1 MKPAKKTAR
10 KRSSAPVGRQESHGR
25 TAIWGGVALVA
36 LVLTSYAPV
45 WRAGF
50 IWDDDVY
57 VTENATL
64 DSLDGLRRIWFELGA
79 VPQYYPLVH
88 TTFWI
93 ERHIWGLNPTGFHA
107 INILLH
113 AVNAVLVWRLL
124 LRLRV
129 PGAWLGA
136 ALFAV
141 HPVEV
146 ESVAWIT
153 ERKNVLSLALALSSI
168 FCYWRYAP
176 AEGESTASDKER
188 TLFYLASLLLFV
200 AALFSKTVVVSMPAV
215 LLVLIWWK
223 RGQIVWGDVLP
234 LLPFLAVGVSLGLI
248 TVWAESHV
256 VGAVG
261 DEWALTS
268 VQRLLLAGRDLWFY
282 AGKLAWPV
290 PLTFFYPRW
299 TIDGRE
305 WWQSLFPLAAVTA
318 IAALWLARLLWGRG
332 PLAAILIFAGILVPA
347 LGFFDVYPFRYS
359 FVADHFQ
366 YHASIALLA
375 LAAAGGT
382 SLLAR
387 RPDRWQGADHFAA
400 GVVLFALGVL
410 TFCQTFIYYD
420 LETLYADTLEKN
432 PSSWAACTNLSLHYL
447 AVGRR
452 GEAYDMAHLALQ
464 IAPNESVPHG
474 NLAALLL
481 SEAIRDEHASEKL
494 VEAIRS
500 FERAI
505 ELNPRNFQAKKG
517 LGYALLK
524 AQRYA
529 EAEAQL
535 RPVLEIMPD
544 DANALYAMGVIRE
557 DAGQFAEAR
566 AYFEHSLRGKEGDA
580 DTQRALG
587 NTLLRLGRLDEAETH
602 LARALALDPHSAA
615 TRVDLGNLYLSR
627 ENFDQ
632 AARAFREAIDLRP
645 TLVPAHR
652 GLGMVLLAQG
662 KVDEAIR
669 CFQESLRQQP
679 DDTEAK
685 VFLDR
690 AKRAQRPGGAE

>member
-1 MKPAKKTAR
+1 MKPAKTTVR
-10 KRSSAPVGRQESHGR
+10 KRSSAPVGRHEPRGR
-25 TAIWGGVALVA
+25 SPLWAGGALVA
-36 LVLTSYAPV
+36 LVLASYAPV
-45 WRAGF
+45 WRASF

-57 VTENATL
+57 VTENSTL
-64 DSLDGLRRIWFELGA
+64 DSIDGLRRIWFELGA

-88 TTFWI
+88 TTFWV
-93 ERHIWGLNPTGFHA
+93 EHHLWGLNPTGYHA

-113 AVNAVLVWRLL
+113 AANAVLVWRLL
-124 LRLRV
+124 VRLRV

-141 HPVEV
+141 HPVAV

-153 ERKNVLSLALALSSI
+153 ELKNVLSLALALSSI
-168 FCYWRYAP
+168 FCYWRFAP
-176 AEGESTASDKER
+176 AEDETTAPNSTR
-188 TLFYLASLLLFV
+188 YRFYLASLVLFV

-215 LLVLIWWK
+215 LLVILWWK

-234 LLPFLAVGVSLGLI
+234 LLPLFAVGVSLGLI
-248 TVWAESHV
+248 TVWAETHV

-261 DEWALTS
+261 DEWTLTS

-282 AGKLAWPV
+282 VGKLAWPV

-305 WWQSLFPLAAVTA
+305 WWQYLFPVAAVTA
-318 IAALWLARLLWGRG
+318 VAALWLARFRWGRG
-332 PLAAILIFAGILVPA
+332 PLAAVLIFAGILVPA

-375 LAAAGGT
+375 LAGAGGT

-387 RPDRWQGADHFAA
+387 RPHHWQGADQFAA
-400 GVVLFALGVL
+400 GVVLFALGIL

-447 AVGRR
+447 AVGRH
-452 GEAYDMAHLALQ
+452 GESYDMAHVALK

-481 SEAIRDEHASEKL
+481 SDAIKDGQPSEKL
-494 VEAIRS
+494 LEAIRS

-535 RPVLEIMPD
+535 QPVLEIMPD
-544 DANALYAMGVIRE
+544 DANALYAMGVIRAE
-557 DAGQFAEAR
+557 AGQFAEAR
-566 AYFEHSLRGKEGDA
+566 AYLEHSLRSKESDA

-587 NTLLRLGRLDEAETH
+587 NTLLHLGRLDEAERH
-602 LARALALDPHSAA
+602 LARALALDPKNAS
-615 TRVDLGNLYLSR
+615 TRVDLGNFYLSR
-627 ENFDQ
+627 ENYKQ
-632 AARAFREAIDLRP
+632 AARAYREAIDLRP

-652 GLGMVLLAQG
+652 GLGMALLAQG

-669 CFQESLRQQP
+669 CFQEALRRQP
-679 DDTEAK
+679 GDVEAK
-685 VFLDR
+685 VYLDR
-690 AKRAQRPGGAE
+690 AQKAQRPGGGE